1 MRTKVTTYHLEMTD
15 PKDFRPS
22 TKRRDNLEIR
32 RAEIP
37 CPELNRFFYTAVG
50 GNWFWI
56 DKLKWSY
63 DEWRKYVDRAEL
75 HTWYAALSGTPVGYF
90 ELEGQSNS
98 NVEIAYFGLLPQ
110 FVGRGLGGPF
120 LTAAIDRAWQMNAKR
135 VWVHT
140 CSLDHPGALANYQ
153 ARGFRV
159 FKEVVVEEE
168 LPEKTPGP
176 WPGAY

>member
-37 CPELNRFFYTAVG
+37 CPELNRFFYAAVG

-159 FKEVVVEEE
+159 FKEVVAEEE